1 MSERRSQRDTG
12 RQWLAAARAW
22 FGVLVASF
30 VLAVPT
36 IRTNE
41 LNELAGAKE
50 RVEDATLVTR
60 SEHRRNSQ
68 NLRREAIVF
77 SSSIQARLG
86 RERQVEPSH
95 GDGHRLANGLLAPM
109 TC

>member
-1 MSERRSQRDTG
+1 MSERRLQRDTG
-12 RQWLAAARAW
+12 RQWLVATRAW

-30 VLAVPT
+30 LLAVPT

-41 LNELAGAKE
+41 LNEIAGAKE

-60 SEHRRNSQ
+60 SDHRRNSQ
-68 NLRREAIVF
+68 NVRRETAVF
-77 SSSIQARLG
+77 SSAIQARLG
-86 RERQVEPSH
+86 RERQVEPAH
-95 GDGHRLANGLLAPM
+95 ADGHRLANGLLAPM